1 MQALCF
7 SPCPP
12 ILVFSSCLSSR
23 HVCFLFL
30 VVFCDICAL
39 FCLWFLDCVFRFEG
53 TKPNEVCEINSS
65 YSFCDN
71 ASKNDCDAYFGS
83 CQDIATTT
91 YQCSCQ
97 PGFVGNGKEGQC
109 LCEDETTDEAQVVLS
124 NAANQVGAKKCNTYQ
139 YVSYNPSMV
148 NSDPDAYR
156 SARRTD
162 TMGVE
167 SQTLRGARQLPP
179 PKENTKANIER
190 GRVSKTYW
198 TIILQFIRLLR
209 SAADC
214 PSGFLRCLT
223 SAFFVGVLLCPALGR
238 ISCVDDRT
246 YQWRMFQVHGFN
258 DDTPSWITATVVI
271 GYILLAIVLVC
282 VIRGLWRWWKR
293 RQGGYE
299 DLDDSDEDDEAEEQ
313 YDLEEDKGR

>member
-148 NSDPDAYR
+148 NSDPDAY
-156 SARRTD
+156 
-162 TMGVE
+162 
-167 SQTLRGARQLPP
+167 
-179 PKENTKANIER
+179 
-190 GRVSKTYW
+190 
-198 TIILQFIRLLR
+198 
-209 SAADC
+209 
-214 PSGFLRCLT
+214 
-223 SAFFVGVLLCPALGR
+223 
-238 ISCVDDRT
+238 SCVDDRT